1 MIIVNIQLFGGGG
14 AKSGA
19 KTRRAGGSQKAVG
32 GVNVADSGN
41 SNSDLRNF
49 RKNASR
55 TRFYYT
61 AGK

>member
-49 RKNASR
+49 
-55 TRFYYT
+55 
-61 AGK
+61 